1 MSSDFMSRENA
12 QLIYH
17 LLNENYGE
25 KLRTTPNFS
34 RTFQGVMRRIYS
46 VKGESSNLMEMNKML
61 LGECSQILNSK
72 KLFAA
77 KVQTPV
83 TPIKSDKKE
92 KEGFNS
98 RLKERVKDFKS
109 YSDPGPTSV
118 NFQITATN
126 EEDYDRSVKD
136 LHSRALSE
144 RSLDLHK
151 ITSTYDANNAQE
163 WINNEAPPAVED

>member
-83 TPIKSDKKE
+83 TPIKSDKK
-92 KEGFNS
+92 
-98 RLKERVKDFKS
+98 RERRF
-109 YSDPGPTSV
+109 
-118 NFQITATN
+118 
-126 EEDYDRSVKD
+126 
-136 LHSRALSE
+136 
-144 RSLDLHK
+144 
-151 ITSTYDANNAQE
+151 
-163 WINNEAPPAVED
+163 